1 MMKFANLKRVNH
13 VKILVLLSSA
23 VALASCGD
31 DIAQERG
38 QSETQNVAVATL
50 TATSNSNAVGE
61 VEFTSQGSDVVVT
74 ISATGLSTGV
84 HAVHI
89 HENGDCNA
97 ADASSAGGHFA
108 PEGHDHGAPSD
119 GPQQRHVGDL
129 GNVLRSEQGV
139 AKSRHADS
147 VIALDG
153 PNSIVG
159 KAIVIH
165 AESDDFVTQPGG
177 DAGPRV
183 ACGVIEYE
191 AADSEIAQL

>member
-1 MMKFANLKRVNH
+1 MKFANLKRVNH
-13 VKILVLLSSA
+13 VKNLVLLSSA

-38 QSETQNVAVATL
+38 QSNPQNVAVATL
-50 TATSNSNAVGE
+50 NATSNSNAAGE
-61 VEFTSQGSDVVVT
+61 VEFTSQGTDVVVT

-89 HENGDCNA
+89 HENGDCSA

-108 PEGHDHGAPSD
+108 PEGHDHGAPDD

-147 VIALDG
+147 VISLDG

-159 KAIVIH
+159 KAVVIH